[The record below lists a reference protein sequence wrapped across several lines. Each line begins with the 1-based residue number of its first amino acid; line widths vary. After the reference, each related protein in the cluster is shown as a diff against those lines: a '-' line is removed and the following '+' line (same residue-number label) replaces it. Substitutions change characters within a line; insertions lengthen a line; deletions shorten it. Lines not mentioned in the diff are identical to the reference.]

1 MRFLVKRSPFLLAVG
16 LASSIS
22 TGWAQEANG
31 SHDWEGSLVAAAP
44 SETPFALQDG
54 NEEEGKPKEANA
66 QKDDSKD
73 DSKDDDEKKSKA
85 KKKDKDKDEEKPE
98 PLSLAA
104 PQGPVLY
111 LKGERVIV
119 RPGKEI
125 ENGQVIVRDGRIM
138 AVGTDLEAPEG
149 ARVLEGAVICAGFMD
164 SFSTLGLDRASLT
177 TSGSE
182 PSARTVDALDFF
194 GPDHDRQNALKAG
207 VLVAESHIAMNADFG
222 GTGVLLRTGWA
233 HDPEKR
239 LLTDESAMWSRL
251 ERSGNVVTRVE
262 EVDSLI
268 SKLES
273 GGDYLKSWRTYE
285 TKLAEWEKEIAELE
299 EELEK
304 DFKKA
309 KKDREKDIE
318 KAKEKGKEHKE
329 KRHKEPK
336 PPRKPR
342 FDPDKEILGRV
353 IEGKMPLVVV
363 ATRAAVLRNLLE
375 ATKPFP
381 SLRLVIAGGDQALHV
396 APELA
401 ARKIPVMVWPSEPL
415 SSSSVPSDTRGS
427 LELAGDLA
435 RAGIPVVIGSGFS
448 GSSAA
453 LPLYASLAVGY
464 GLPEEHA
471 LAAITTRPAAA
482 FGMQNELGQVRRGRR
497 AELLIL
503 DGDPLAVGTQ
513 VQFAISGGEVVL
525 EPQK

>member
-1 MRFLVKRSPFLLAVG
+1 MEVDLFQDQDPG
-16 LASSIS
+16 
-22 TGWAQEANG
+22 QE
-31 SHDWEGSLVAAAP
+31 DAA
-44 SETPFALQDG
+44 
-54 NEEEGKPKEANA
+54 KPKEANA
-66 QKDDSKD
+66 KKDDDEDK
-73 DSKDDDEKKSKA
+73 DEKKSKSKS
-85 KKKDKDKDEEKPE
+85 KKKGKEDKEEDKPE
-98 PLSLAA
+98 PLALKPA
-104 PQGPVLY
+104 QGPTLF
-111 LKGERVIV
+111 LRGERVIV
-119 RPGKEI
+119 RPGKVL

-138 AVGTDLEAPEG
+138 AVGTDLEVPAG
-149 ARVLEGAVICAGFMD
+149 ARELQGAVVCAGFMD
-164 SFSTLGLDRASLT
+164 GFSTLGLDRRSLT

-194 GPDHDRQNALKAG
+194 GPDHDRRDALQAG

-233 HDPEKR
+233 QDPDKR
-239 LLTDESAMWSRL
+239 LITDESAMWSRL
-251 ERSGNVVTRVE
+251 ERTGNLVTRVE
-262 EVDSLI
+262 EVDSLV

-273 GGDYLKSWRTYE
+273 GADYLKSWRTYE
-285 TKLAEWEKEIAELE
+285 TKLAEWKEEIAELE
-299 EELEK
+299 EKLEK
-304 DFKKA
+304 GFKKA
-309 KKDREKDIE
+309 KKDREKEIE
-318 KAKEKGKEHKE
+318 KAKEKDKKFKE

-353 IEGKMPLVVV
+353 MEGKMPLVVV

-375 ATKPFP
+375 ATEAFP
-381 SLRLVIAGGDQALHV
+381 NLRLVIAGGDQALHV
-396 APELA
+396 APQLA

-415 SSSSVPSDTRGS
+415 GASSVPSDTRGS

-435 RAGIPVVIGSGFS
+435 RAGIPVMIGSGFS

-464 GLPEEHA
+464 GLPEDHA

-503 DGDPLAVGTQ
+503 DGDPLSVGTQ

-525 EPQK
+525 EPQQ